1 LETTTWPDWEREAE
15 RALFELADRCRTV
28 VTVGVSM
35 GAALVLHLGAKHPG
49 KITGVVAINPIVR
62 RPDLRFAPLARLVV
76 RTTKGLGNDVKR
88 PGQDEIVYER
98 VPLRAANELGKLL
111 RVTDRELPSM
121 RLPLLVFSSR
131 EDHTVKPANSKR
143 VFERAGSDQK
153 EFVPLANSYHVA
165 TLDFDAGTIF
175 ERTLAFATALAG
187 GSSAISA

>member
-1 LETTTWPDWEREAE
+1 
-15 RALFELADRCRTV
+15 
-28 VTVGVSM
+28 M
-35 GAALVLHLGAKHPG
+35 
-49 KITGVVAINPIVR
+49 
-62 RPDLRFAPLARLVV
+62 
-76 RTTKGLGNDVKR
+76 KR

-165 TLDFDAGTIF
+165 TLDFDAATIF